1 MKKYLIGFARAF
13 MIVFMCSFAWRPTY
27 GCGSNSVEVT
37 TKNVHGHEYIVVVG
51 TTNSSYGGT
60 RVAIVHAES
69 CSCKRK

>member
-1 MKKYLIGFARAF
+1 MKKYLIGFAGAL

-37 TKNVHGHEYIVVVG
+37 TKNVNGHEYVVVVG

-60 RVAIVHAES
+60 GVAIVHAES